1 MRLAFKHSIV
11 LAAAVVLAACSSDV
25 IDDSPETP
33 LTGERISVLT
43 FDERLEADES
53 VANRR
58 ILLPPPYR
66 NLSWTQMSGNAQK
79 AMYHLSVGDVL
90 RKQWSKGNAKGGDR
104 DHKLTS
110 SPIVVD
116 GVVYMQDARASVYA
130 YDAANGQQVW
140 SSEFK
145 IKDENKELGFGGGIA
160 YGAGQIYVNNGYGV
174 VRALEPK
181 TGRELWRYDIGIPFR
196 APPSY
201 ADGRVFVV
209 THDNQLI
216 ALASEDGIE
225 LWNHVG
231 IAETAGIISAAS
243 PSVAEGV
250 VVAPYSSGEL
260 FALRVENGRVA
271 WTDTLS
277 RAGRLTALASLN
289 DIDGGAVVDRG
300 TVYALSHSGRMVAI
314 DYSTGG
320 RVWEANVGGLSTPW
334 IGGDYIYVLTDEAQL
349 VCILRRNGQIRWVTQ
364 LQRFDDPEDRE
375 DVIYWVGPVLAG
387 DRLIIGSSNGYLVS
401 VSPYTGDILAGRSLG
416 SGISVSPVVAN
427 ETLYVLQD
435 DGKLTAFR

>member
-1 MRLAFKHSIV
+1 MMTLLARFTLV
-11 LAAAVVLAACSSDV
+11 AALVSLFACSTT
-25 IDDSPETP
+25 DDREPETP

-53 VANRR
+53 VASQR

-66 NLSWTQMSGNAQK
+66 NLNWTQMSGNAQK

-90 RKQWSKGNAKGGDR
+90 TKQWSKGAGKGGDR
-104 DHKLTS
+104 DHKITS

-116 GVVYMQDARASVYA
+116 SVVYVQDTRANVRA
-130 YDAANGQQVW
+130 YDAASGGQLWVN
-140 SSEFK
+140 EFE
-145 IKDENKELGFGGGIA
+145 IENENKSLAFGGGVA
-160 YGAGQIYVNNGYGV
+160 YGAGQIYVTNGYGV
-174 VRALEPK
+174 VRALDPK
-181 TGRELWRYDIGIPFR
+181 TGAELWRYDVSIPFR

-216 ALASEDGIE
+216 AIAAEDGIE
-225 LWNHVG
+225 LWTHVG
-231 IAETAGIISAAS
+231 IAEAAGIIGAAS
-243 PSVAEGV
+243 PSVSEGV
-250 VVAPYSSGEL
+250 IVAPYSSGEM

-320 RVWEANVGGLSTPW
+320 RIWEANVGGLSTPW
-334 IGGDYIYVLTDEAQL
+334 VGGDYIYVLTDEAQL

-364 LQRFDDPEDRE
+364 LQRFQDAKKRE
-375 DVIYWVGPVLAG
+375 DVIQWVGPVLAT
-387 DRLIIGSSNGYLVS
+387 DRLIIGASTGHLVS
-401 VSPYTGDILAGRSLG
+401 VSPYTGDILSGRDIG
-416 SGISVSPVVAN
+416 AGISVSPVVAN
-427 ETLYVLQD
+427 ETLYILQD
-435 DGKLTAFR
+435 NGQLTAYR

>member
-1 MRLAFKHSIV
+1 MMPDLKQSFALCMAV
-11 LAAAVVLAACSSDV
+11 LLAACSGNV
-25 IDDSPETP
+25 VDDSPETP

-53 VANRR
+53 VSSQR

-66 NLSWTQMSGNAQK
+66 NLNWTQMSGNAQK
-79 AMYHLSVGDVL
+79 AMYHLSIGDVL
-90 RKQWSKGNAKGGDR
+90 RKQWSKRGGKGGDR
-104 DHKLTS
+104 DRKLTS

-116 GVVYMQDARASVYA
+116 GLVFVQDARATVFA
-130 YDAANGQQVW
+130 YEAASGRQVW
-140 SSEFK
+140 RSEFK
-145 IKDENKELGFGGGIA
+145 IKDENNELGFGGGVA
-160 YGAGQIYVNNGYGV
+160 HGAGQLYVNNGYGV

-181 TGRELWRYDIGIPFR
+181 SGRELWRYEIGIPFR

-201 ADGRVFVV
+201 SNGRVFVV

-216 ALASEDGIE
+216 ALAAEDGVE

-334 IGGDYIYVLTDEAQL
+334 IGGDYIYVLTDEAQV
-349 VCILRRNGQIRWVTQ
+349 VCLLRRNGQIRWVTQ
-364 LQRFDDPEDRE
+364 LQRFEDPKDRE
-375 DVIYWVGPVLAG
+375 DVIFWVGPVLAS
-387 DRLIIGSSNGYLVS
+387 DRLIIGSSTGYLVS
-401 VSPYTGDILAGRSLG
+401 VSPYTGDILSGRDIG
-416 SGISVSPVVAN
+416 KGIAVSPVVAN
-427 ETLYVLQD
+427 ETLFVLQD
-435 DGKLTAFR
+435 DGRLSAYR

>member
-1 MRLAFKHSIV
+1 MQSFKIVMSLALV
-11 LAAAVVLAACSSDV
+11 AALSACSSVD
-25 IDDSPETP
+25 DDSPETP

-53 VANRR
+53 VADQR

-66 NLSWTQMSGNAQK
+66 NANWTQMSGNAQK

-90 RKQWSKGNAKGGDR
+90 TKQWSKGAGKGGDR
-104 DHKLTS
+104 DHKITS
-110 SPIVVD
+110 SPIVVGD
-116 GVVYMQDARASVYA
+116 VVYIQDTRASVIA
-130 YDAANGQQVW
+130 YNADTGAQLWQ
-140 SSEFK
+140 STFE
-145 IKDENKELGFGGGIA
+145 IEDENKSLAFGGGVA
-160 YGAGQIYVNNGYGV
+160 YGGGKIFVNNGYGV
-174 VRALEPK
+174 VRALDPASGAEI
-181 TGRELWRYDIGIPFR
+181 WRYDVGIPFR

-201 ADGRVFVV
+201 AEDRVFVV

-216 ALASEDGIE
+216 AMSAEDGVE

-231 IAETAGIISAAS
+231 IAETAGIINAAS
-243 PSVAEGV
+243 PSISEGV
-250 VVAPYSSGEL
+250 VLAPYSSGEM

-320 RVWEANVGGLSTPW
+320 RIWEANVGGLSTPW
-334 IGGDYIYVLTDEAQL
+334 VGGDYIYVLTDEAQI
-349 VCILRRNGQIRWVTQ
+349 VCLIRRNGQVRWVTQ
-364 LQRFDDPEDRE
+364 LQRFEDPKDRE
-375 DVIYWVGPVLAG
+375 DVIQWVGPVLAS

-401 VSPYTGDILAGRSLG
+401 VSPYTGEILSGRDIGD
-416 SGISVSPVVAN
+416 GISVSPIVAN
-427 ETLYVLQD
+427 ETLYILQN
-435 DGKLTAFR
+435 DGKLSAYR

>member
-1 MRLAFKHSIV
+1 MIDMFKV
-11 LAAAVVLAACSSDV
+11 LALSFFVVVLAACSSAT
-25 IDDSPETP
+25 DDEPETP

-53 VANRR
+53 VADRR

-66 NLSWTQMSGNAQK
+66 NSSWTQMTGNAQK
-79 AMYHLSVGDVL
+79 VMYHLSVGDVL
-90 RKQWSKGNAKGGDR
+90 KKRWSKGAGKGGDR
-104 DHKLTS
+104 DRKITS

-116 GVVYMQDARASVYA
+116 GKVYLQDTDASVLA
-130 YDAANGQQVW
+130 YDGASGAQLWRQDF
-140 SSEFK
+140 E
-145 IKDENKELGFGGGIA
+145 IEDENDDLAFGGGVA
-160 YGAGQIYVNNGYGV
+160 YGAGRLYVNNGYGV
-174 VRALEPK
+174 VRAFEPE
-181 TGRELWRYDIGIPFR
+181 TGTELWRYDIGIPFR

-209 THDNQLI
+209 THDNQLVAI
-216 ALASEDGIE
+216 SAEDGVE

-231 IAETAGIISAAS
+231 IAESAGIISASS
-243 PSVAEGV
+243 PSISEGV
-250 VVAPYSSGEL
+250 VVTPYSSGEL

-320 RVWEANVGGLSTPW
+320 RIWEANVGGLSTPW
-334 IGGDYIYVLTDEAQL
+334 VGGDYLYVITDEAQL
-349 VCILRRNGQIRWVTQ
+349 VCLIRRNGQIRWVTQ
-364 LQRFDDPEDRE
+364 LQRFQDPDDRE
-375 DVIYWVGPVLAG
+375 DVIQWIGPVLAS

-401 VSPYTGDILAGRSLG
+401 VSPYTGEILSGRDIG
-416 SGISVSPVVAN
+416 SGISVSPVVAD
-427 ETLYVLQD
+427 ETLYILQD
-435 DGKLTAFR
+435 NGNLTAYR